1 MYFGV
6 EQYEVLNVNHIKGVH
21 PENRVIGFVLLAIR
35 PAELGKTT
43 NTTFTTSNNLHAS
56 RVLQSCCKVNNKIQ
70 GFART
75 LRQEKSAGNVCPRQ
89 ALFIVVSLA
98 ATLGQHRPRRGDVP
112 AKLFH
117 SWHSFSPWHN
127 LSKFSS
133 AHGLPK
139 ELLLVVKVVQV
150 VFHVST
156 SNHSIFEKNLFY
168 IECGEKRSV

>member
-56 RVLQSCCKVNNKIQ
+56 RVLQSCCNPW
-70 GFART
+70 
-75 LRQEKSAGNVCPRQ
+75 SAW
-89 ALFIVVSLA
+89 ASK
-98 ATLGQHRPRRGDVP
+98 RRCVR
-112 AKLFH
+112 A
-117 SWHSFSPWHN
+117 
-127 LSKFSS
+127 
-133 AHGLPK
+133 
-139 ELLLVVKVVQV
+139 LLLVVKVVQV

-156 SNHSIFEKNLFY
+156 SNHSIFEKNHKKPFPFPIFVINDTFREWILSFPVK
-168 IECGEKRSV
+168 KRTFAFPKVDTNVTFREWP